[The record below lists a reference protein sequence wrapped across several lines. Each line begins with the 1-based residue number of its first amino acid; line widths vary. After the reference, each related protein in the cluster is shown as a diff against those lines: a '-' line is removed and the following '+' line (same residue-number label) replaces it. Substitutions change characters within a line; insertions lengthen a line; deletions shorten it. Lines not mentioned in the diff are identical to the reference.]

1 TILRTLEHILAHT
14 SFFLLF
20 SVTLLYWGKLVYI
33 RNKKLSNLGRRSV
46 IITFICITGF
56 LLTRWLYSGHLPL
69 SNLYESSM
77 FLSWSFCL
85 IHTVLIRSQNDWL
98 GTITAPSAMLTHG
111 FATLSVP
118 REMQQSTVLVPALQ
132 SHWLMMH
139 VSMMMFSYATL
150 LCGSLLAIAL
160 LVITS
165 KNNMDTPIIT
175 SGIDSSIWSSSSEKS
190 NERGECDSPNTPF
203 LLSINSRE
211 DQLTQQL
218 DHWSYRIISLGSPL
232 LTLGILSGAVW
243 ANEAWGYYWN
253 WDPKET
259 WASITW
265 LMFATY
271 MHTRVT
277 KSWRGKEPAIVAS
290 LGFFTTWICYLGVN
304 PSGKGLHSHGWLN

>member
-1 TILRTLEHILAHT
+1 MILRTLEHILAHT

-139 VSMMMFSYATL
+139 VSMMIFSYATL

-277 KSWRGKEPAIVAS
+277 KSWRGKEPAIAAS

>member
-1 TILRTLEHILAHT
+1 MILRTLEHILAHT

-277 KSWRGKEPAIVAS
+277 KSWRGKEPAIAAS

>member
-1 TILRTLEHILAHT
+1 MILRTLEHILAHT

>member
-1 TILRTLEHILAHT
+1 MILRTLEHILAHT
-14 SFFLLF
+14 PLFLLF
-20 SVTLLYWGKLVYI
+20 SVTLPYWGKLVYI

-56 LLTRWLYSGHLPL
+56 LSTRWLYPGHSPL
-69 SNLYESSM
+69 SNSYESPM
-77 FLSWSFCL
+77 FPSRSFRL

-111 FATLSVP
+111 SATSSVP

-132 SHWLMMH
+132 SHRLMMH
-139 VSMMMFSYATL
+139 VSMMMFSHATL
-150 LCGSLLAIAL
+150 SRGSLLAIAPS
-160 LVITS
+160 VITS
-165 KNNMDTPIIT
+165 KKNMDTPIII
-175 SGIDSSIWSSSSEKS
+175 SGIDSSIWSSSEKS

-211 DQLTQQL
+211 DQLTQQS
-218 DHWSYRIISLGSPL
+218 DHWSYRITSLGSPL

-277 KSWRGKEPAIVAS
+277 KSWRGKEPAIAAS
-290 LGFFTTWICYLGVN
+290 SGFSTTRIRYLGVN

>member
-1 TILRTLEHILAHT
+1 MILRTLEHILAHT

-118 REMQQSTVLVPALQ
+118 REMQQSTALVPALQ